1 MTSPLGTPRG
11 RCDEYSSKIFPQLR
25 NQGLSFRRGPNK
37 RLKVMLASLR
47 QLWTIYKAPRPSFAL
62 LAATRNLHTTQ
73 PNILFPTYDEV
84 VNLTSLLETK
94 GMSVSSGK

>member
-11 RCDEYSSKIFPQLR
+11 RCDEYSSKVFSQLR
-25 NQGLSFRRGPNK
+25 NQGLSFRRGADK

-47 QLWTIYKAPRPSFAL
+47 QLRTIYRAPHPSFAL

-73 PNILFPTYDEV
+73 PNTLFPTYDVV
-84 VNLTSLLETK
+84 VNLTGLLETK
-94 GMSVSSGK
+94 E